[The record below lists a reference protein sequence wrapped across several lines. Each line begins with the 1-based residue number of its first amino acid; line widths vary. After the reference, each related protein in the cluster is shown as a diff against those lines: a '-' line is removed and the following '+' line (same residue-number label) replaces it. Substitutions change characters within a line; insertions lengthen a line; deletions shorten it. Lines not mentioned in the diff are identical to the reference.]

1 MLTIG
6 GAVAFFREL
15 EQGEILTKSTFYEES
30 KHPLSTGH
38 PPDIHLTSTG
48 LFYVQF
54 IMYNAQPNLNKRNV
68 FGDTM
73 GRNFVEVG

>member
-1 MLTIG
+1 MKR
-6 GAVAFFREL
+6 A
-15 EQGEILTKSTFYEES
+15 STRY
-30 KHPLSTGH
+30 PQ
-38 PPDIHLTSTG
+38 DIHLTSTG